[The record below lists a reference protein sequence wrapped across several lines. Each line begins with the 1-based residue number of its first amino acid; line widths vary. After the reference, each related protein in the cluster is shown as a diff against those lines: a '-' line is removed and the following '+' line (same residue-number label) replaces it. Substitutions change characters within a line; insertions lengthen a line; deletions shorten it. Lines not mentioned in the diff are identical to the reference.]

1 MLLKNIAYLDENLD
15 VIFNK
20 DIRIKDNY
28 IKEIGEN
35 LEIEGEEEVI
45 NGENLLVTP
54 GLCDAHTHIGQ
65 QLLKGK
71 VLDAEGIIW
80 KNIMVPFESSITD
93 EIMSL
98 NTKLALIEMIKAG
111 TTSFV
116 DAGSYHMDSACREIF
131 KSGMRGAV
139 TYSSMVDS
147 SLPKNICD
155 TADEVIEKNNSL
167 YENWNGK
174 GLIQVYY
181 SIRSLMSANEELI
194 LKVSQE
200 AKKRDAMLEAHMNE
214 YDKEVEN
221 VVEKTGLPPYEY
233 LEKLGVLNTNFIG
246 AHSLILS
253 EGEKEIIKKHDIKIV
268 QCPFS
273 NSGKALANTPQLI
286 KNGIKIGLGSDG
298 VAHGGLSLWD
308 EMKTL
313 RCMMNVTWGIQ
324 ENNRSIMPAKELLKM
339 AMENGKYF
347 LRKNIGTIKEGYLA
361 DLIFIDLNQP
371 HLWYSGNYTNTI
383 FECVNKGDII
393 HSMVDGKWVMKDRKI
408 TTIDEDSVHEELK
421 KWLSL

>member
-15 VIFNK
+15 IIFNR

-35 LEIEGEEEVI
+35 LEIEEEKEVI

-80 KNIMVPFESSITD
+80 KNIMLPFESSITD

-147 SLPKNICD
+147 SLPESICD

-167 YENWNGK
+167 YKNWNEK

-221 VVEKTGLPPYEY
+221 VIEKTGLPPYEY
-233 LEKLGVLNTNFIG
+233 LEKLGVLNSDFIG

-324 ENNRSIMPAKELLKM
+324 ENNRSIMPAKILLKM

-393 HSMVDGKWVMKDRKI
+393 HSMVDGKWIMRDRKI
-408 TTIDEDSVHEELK
+408 TTIDEDSVREELK
-421 KWLSL
+421 KWISL